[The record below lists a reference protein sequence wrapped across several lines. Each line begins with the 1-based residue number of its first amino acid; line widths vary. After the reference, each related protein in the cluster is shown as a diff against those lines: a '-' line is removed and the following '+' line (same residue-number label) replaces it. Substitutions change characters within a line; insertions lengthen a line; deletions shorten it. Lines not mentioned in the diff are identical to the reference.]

1 MTITTRGE
9 LELLQRKL
17 ERATCPEAV
26 FGPLDRL
33 TEAYRALAKACHPDR
48 VAPEDRPLA
57 ESVFKTLGYWR
68 ERAGQPGLL
77 AEGLLTTVVQ
87 TVFDG
92 RPVVEKRLRNLADT
106 DLLEREYRALLAI
119 RASHADPE
127 VEHGFAAKQR
137 AYLPEPVAFRKS
149 ATEVVGVFAV
159 PDGHALTGQ
168 ALRERYYPQGVPAKH
183 VWWVF
188 RRLLLT
194 LWLAHLRGL
203 AHGAVTPDHLLIYP
217 EAHGLVLLDWTCASR
232 IDKEHIPLYDPAWEA
247 LCPPELF
254 AKAPATIA
262 SDLYQAA
269 QTALYLLGDQPIDAP
284 IQAFFTQCC
293 DPDPTRRFHDAE
305 RAHERFG
312 TLLGPRT
319 FAEWRLPW
327 DQDISIP

>member
-1 MTITTRGE
+1 ME
-9 LELLQRKL
+9 NLQARL
-17 ERATCPEAV
+17 ERATSPEAV
-26 FGPLDRL
+26 FGPRESV
-33 TEAYRALAKACHPDR
+33 TASYRALAKGCHPDR
-48 VAPEDRPLA
+48 VAPEDRALA
-57 ESVFKTLGYWR
+57 EAVFKKLSYWR

-77 AEGLLTTVVQ
+77 AEGLHTTVVQ
-87 TVFDG
+87 SVFDG

-106 DLLEREYRALLAI
+106 DLLEREFRALLAI
-119 RASHADPE
+119 RAPHADPD

-149 ATEVVGVFAV
+149 ATEVVSVFAF
-159 PDGHALTGQ
+159 PEGHALTGQ
-168 ALRERYYPQGVPAKH
+168 TLRERYYPEGVPAKH
-183 VWWVF
+183 VWWIF

-232 IDKEHIPLYDPAWEA
+232 IGKEHVPLYDPAWEA
-247 LCPPELF
+247 FSPPELL
-254 AKAPATIA
+254 AKAPATVA
-262 SDLYQAA
+262 SDLFQAA
-269 QTALYLLGDQPIDAP
+269 QTALYLLGNQPIDGP
-284 IQAFFTQCC
+284 IRAFFTQCC
-293 DPDPTRRFHDAE
+293 DPEPTRRPQDAE

-327 DQDISIP
+327 DQDISIL